1 MAETE
6 LKKGKHS
13 MKTILEKAKK
23 WFASVH
29 SEVPAFCKLCKVTIF
44 LITKTI
50 KKKDTSVDK
59 SAFAELRTKTP
70 NAQIAF
76 GGIVVA
82 ILLVLLMR
90 GCGDPRKDALKLVAE
105 LQEHENQRQ
114 IEIANKQEAEQKA
127 YEEKQSACDKAIAAL
142 ETSHAEIVQKWKER
156 EAAAFA
162 KIDDELGTLSKRILS
177 DKGWPRLTLA
187 GVTLCEP
194 LPPELSD
201 FGMEQ
206 ELKLP
211 KPFMGFT
218 SMRVHLNGPAA
229 FVGKSSCEWHETKG
243 VRIVNSITLHG
254 DTKIPM
260 KEIPAAIKKIEPA
273 ISKLFASSPIYE
285 LWMEIVDAVRWE
297 GLPQWEATLQAT
309 KNEKSLLQIEL
320 RGYDFYDMV
329 KEILDNAAINM
340 VNAHHAKFEAELKQI
355 EEEFNQRRKELK

>member
-6 LKKGKHS
+6 LKKGEHV
-13 MKTILEKAKK
+13 MKTILEKVKK
-23 WFASVH
+23 WFASVR
-29 SEVPAFCKLCKVTIF
+29 SEIPAFCKLCKVTIS
-44 LITKTI
+44 LIAKTV
-50 KKKDTSVDK
+50 KKQDASIDK
-59 SAFAELRTKTP
+59 SAFAELRTKTL

-90 GCGDPRKDALKLVAE
+90 GCGNPRKDALKLVAE
-105 LQEHENQRQ
+105 LQERENQRM
-114 IEIANKQEAEQKA
+114 IEISKKERAEQKA
-127 YEEKQSACDKAIAAL
+127 YEEKQTARDKALAAL
-142 ETSHAEIVQKWKER
+142 EMSHAEKIQKWKRR

-162 KIDDELGTLSKRILS
+162 KIDEELDALSKRILS
-177 DKGWPRLTLA
+177 DKGWPHLTLA

-243 VRIVNSITLHG
+243 MRIVNSITLHG

-285 LWMEIVDAVRWE
+285 HWMEIVDAVRWE
-297 GLPQWEATLQAT
+297 GLPQWEAKLQAT
-309 KNEKSLLQIEL
+309 KDEKSLLQIEL
-320 RGYDFYDMV
+320 RGYGFYDMV
-329 KEILDNAAINM
+329 TKILNNAAINM